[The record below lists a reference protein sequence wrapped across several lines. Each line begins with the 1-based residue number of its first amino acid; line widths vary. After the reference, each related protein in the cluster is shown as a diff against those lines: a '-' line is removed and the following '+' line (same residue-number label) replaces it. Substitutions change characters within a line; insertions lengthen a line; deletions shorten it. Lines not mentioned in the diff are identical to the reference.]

1 MIFIEAVKVI
11 IHTNTGV
18 FGRTITFKK
27 GLNIIRANNTSGKSS
42 LFGAILY
49 GLGFEEIL
57 GSRNDKA
64 LQSVFKS
71 VVKEIVSLPVENIV
85 VQSEIY
91 LQFSNGKQSVTS
103 KRFIVNDRI
112 KPQAV
117 EVFHGTLITDPNE
130 NIQRQPMYVHDKGS
144 ASNEEVGFHKFLEDF
159 IGAKLP
165 EIINQEGK
173 RVKMYL
179 PLIATAHFIEQKAGW
194 SDFFAN
200 MPYYGVR
207 DASAKVFEYILNFD
221 VFEKAA
227 IRQEIQ
233 NNLKKVSDNWTEIL
247 NKITDLAKGDFQN
260 NSYKITKTM
269 HIFV

>member
-18 FGRTITFKK
+18 FGRTIAFKK

-71 VVKEIVSLPVENIV
+71 VVKEIVSLPIENIV

-91 LQFSNGKQSVTS
+91 LQFSNGTKSVTS

-117 EVFHGTLITDPNE
+117 EV
-130 NIQRQPMYVHDKGS
+130 
-144 ASNEEVGFHKFLEDF
+144 
-159 IGAKLP
+159 
-165 EIINQEGK
+165 
-173 RVKMYL
+173 
-179 PLIATAHFIEQKAGW
+179 
-194 SDFFAN
+194 
-200 MPYYGVR
+200 
-207 DASAKVFEYILNFD
+207 
-221 VFEKAA
+221 
-227 IRQEIQ
+227 
-233 NNLKKVSDNWTEIL
+233 
-247 NKITDLAKGDFQN
+247 
-260 NSYKITKTM
+260 
-269 HIFV
+269 